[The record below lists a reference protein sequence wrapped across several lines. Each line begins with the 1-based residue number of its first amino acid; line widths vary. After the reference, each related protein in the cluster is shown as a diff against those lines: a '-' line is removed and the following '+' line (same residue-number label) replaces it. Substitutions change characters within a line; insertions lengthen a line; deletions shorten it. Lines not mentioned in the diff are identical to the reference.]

1 MVQAANKRFD
11 PRRIAELREK
21 LQDEEYLSSAIQR
34 IAQVLSV
41 ELLDMNGEVHERSR
55 RGKQG

>member
-11 PRRIAELREK
+11 PRRIAELRAK

-34 IAQVLSV
+34 IAQVLSG

-55 RGKQG
+55 RGK